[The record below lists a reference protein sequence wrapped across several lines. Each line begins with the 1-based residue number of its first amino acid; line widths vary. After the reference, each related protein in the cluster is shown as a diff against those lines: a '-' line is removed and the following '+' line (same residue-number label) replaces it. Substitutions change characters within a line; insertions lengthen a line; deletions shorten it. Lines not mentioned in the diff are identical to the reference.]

1 MLCGFFDITILYYN
15 PNIWPASEYR
25 RRADELHQFV
35 KQANL
40 PGITLV
46 EEGYD
51 QSEFY
56 TAVAGLEAEPE
67 RGGRCTVC
75 YRLRMEHAAQY
86 AAAHGFDWF
95 CSTLSISPRKDAEKI
110 NAIGRELE
118 KKYGVRHLPNEFK
131 RKEGHKRSLE
141 LSAQYGLYRQD
152 WCGCEFSARGS
163 APKTEEP
170 TPAK

>member
-1 MLCGFFDITILYYN
+1 MANRPNYPKMMEQVLLSLGESRPRLLLHACCAPCSSAVLEMLCGFFDITILYYN

-35 KQANL
+35 KQAKL

-56 TAVAGLEAEPE
+56 TAVAGREAEPE

-75 YRLRMEHAAQY
+75 YRLRMEHAARY
-86 AAAHGFDWF
+86 AA
-95 CSTLSISPRKDAEKI
+95 
-110 NAIGRELE
+110 
-118 KKYGVRHLPNEFK
+118 
-131 RKEGHKRSLE
+131 
-141 LSAQYGLYRQD
+141 
-152 WCGCEFSARGS
+152 
-163 APKTEEP
+163 
-170 TPAK
+170 